1 MRIGYDTTP
10 ASVSTAGVVRYIN
23 DLGLALDRL
32 PDIDLVRF
40 AAPIEAAGGRLQKAV
55 GHASR
60 RLVYY
65 PWLLKRQAGRSD
77 VSLIHCPAPHVP
89 QGLDVPL
96 VMTIHDMLPW
106 RYPEYFSRREVLR
119 HKVVARQG
127 AQRSERI
134 IVGSEYTAEEVVDLL
149 GISRDKISVT
159 RLGLDLRF
167 QPVESTPMWLARRF
181 GIPGRFVLATGTRE
195 PHKGLVGLVR
205 AFERFQL
212 EHPEYTLVVVG
223 SRPAPGS
230 AIEQALNRSTARIVR
245 AGFVSD
251 EELVRLY
258 GSAACFA
265 FPSLYEG
272 FGFPPIEAMA
282 CGCPVITSDR
292 ASLPETVGDAALRVD
307 PTDPDLLSEAL
318 ERVLLS
324 PQVATDL
331 RDRGLVHARGF
342 TWGRTAAETVD
353 VYRSALE
360 SAAG

>member
-1 MRIGYDTTP
+1 MRVGYDTTP
-10 ASVSTAGVVRYIN
+10 ASASTPGVIRYIN
-23 DLGLALDRL
+23 DLGIALDRL
-32 PDIDLVRF
+32 PEVEMVRF
-40 AAPIEAAGGRLQKAV
+40 AAPIEAAGGRLQKIV
-55 GHASR
+55 GTASR
-60 RLVYY
+60 RFVYY
-65 PWLLKRQAGRSD
+65 PWLLKRQAGQNAVD
-77 VSLIHCPAPHVP
+77 LVHCPAPHVP

-106 RYPEYFSRREVLR
+106 RYPEYFSRRDVLR
-119 HKVVARQG
+119 QKLVVRQG
-127 AQRSERI
+127 AQRAERI
-134 IVGSEYTAEEVVDLL
+134 VVGSEYTREEVIDLL
-149 GISRDKISVT
+149 DIPADRVSVT
-159 RLGLDLRF
+159 RWGLDLRF

-195 PHKGLVGLVR
+195 PHKGLVNLVR
-205 AFERFQL
+205 SFERFQL
-212 EHPEYTLVVVG
+212 AHPEYTLVVVG
-223 SRPAPGS
+223 DRPLPGS
-230 AIEQALNRSTARIVR
+230 PVEEAFSRSSARIVR

-258 GSAACFA
+258 GAAACFA

-292 ASLPETVGDAALRVD
+292 ASLPETVGEAALRVD

-331 RDRGLVHARGF
+331 RDRGLVHARAF
-342 TWGRTAAETVD
+342 TWGRTAAQTAG
-353 VYRSALE
+353 VYREALE
-360 SAAG
+360 SA